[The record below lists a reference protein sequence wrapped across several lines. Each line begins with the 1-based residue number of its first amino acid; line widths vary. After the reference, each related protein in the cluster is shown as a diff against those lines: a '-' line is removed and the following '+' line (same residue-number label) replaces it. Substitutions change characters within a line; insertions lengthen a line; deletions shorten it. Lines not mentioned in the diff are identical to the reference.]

1 MGGIAKDMPYTSYS
15 MSVGLLSLLGMPPLI
30 GFWSKFLILMAVA
43 MAIQSIGGVVMVMTF
58 IIILFNVIYAATYYL
73 KVTKVLMVE
82 TGAARTHEAPFSMVF
97 SVVAFALA
105 CLIGGLLLPIP
116 LIRVATRASQIILGG
131 G

>member
-1 MGGIAKDMPYTSYS
+1 
-15 MSVGLLSLLGMPPLI
+15 
-30 GFWSKFLILMAVA
+30 
-43 MAIQSIGGVVMVMTF
+43 MTF

-73 KVTKVLMVE
+73 KVAKVLMVE
-82 TGAARTHEAPFSMVF
+82 RGAARTHEAPISMVF

-116 LIRVATRASQIILGG
+116 LIRIATRASQIILGG